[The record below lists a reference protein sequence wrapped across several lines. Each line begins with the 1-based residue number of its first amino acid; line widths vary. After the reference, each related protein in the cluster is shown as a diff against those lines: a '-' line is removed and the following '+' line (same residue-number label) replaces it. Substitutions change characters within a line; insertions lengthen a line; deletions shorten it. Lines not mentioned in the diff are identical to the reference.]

1 MKEQLSNSPLT
12 VKHKVSGSERETPT
26 FISFTPTPAACMRR
40 NGTSRETSNQKTTA
54 EQPKVRLFS

>member
-26 FISFTPTPAACMRR
+26 FISVTAIPVALK
-40 NGTSRETSNQKTTA
+40 ET
-54 EQPKVRLFS
+54 